1 MKIWMDGKIVDEAD
15 ARVPVTDHGL
25 LYGDGIFEGMR
36 VINGRVFRIERH
48 LERLRFGAQV
58 LLLTLPYTLAEI
70 REVVESTVR
79 AFGEREAYIRLIVTR
94 GVGPLGVDPTTCPRG
109 SLICIV
115 TTIKLFSEEQRER
128 GLEMITSSYR
138 RPTADVLDV
147 RVKSL
152 NYLNSVLPK
161 LEARQR
167 GADEALL
174 LNPRGHIAEAAVAN
188 VFSLRQ
194 KALFTPPASDGC
206 LEGINRG
213 AVMELAGK
221 LGYEV
226 VERSIGRADLF
237 QADEVFLTGSGASVI
252 HVRSLDGRLLGDEGK
267 RGPLTAQLQ
276 KLHRELAETESAS
289 LF

>member
-1 MKIWMDGKIVDEAD
+1 MKIWMDGKFVEEAD

-25 LYGDGIFEGMR
+25 LYGDGIFEGIR
-36 VINGRVFRIERH
+36 IISGRVFRLDHH
-48 LERLRFGAQV
+48 LERLAFGAKT
-58 LLLTLPYTLAEI
+58 LLLTLPYSLAEI

-79 AFGEREAYIRLIVTR
+79 AFGQPEAYVRLIVTR

-109 SLICIV
+109 SLICIC
-115 TTIKLFSEEQRER
+115 TTIKLFTEEQRER

-188 VFSLRQ
+188 VFALRGR
-194 KALFTPPASDGC
+194 LLLTPPASDGC

-213 AVMELAGK
+213 AVLELAPT
-221 LGYEV
+221 LGLEV
-226 VERSIGRADLF
+226 AERSLGRADLF
-237 QADEVFLTGSGASVI
+237 LADEVFLTGSGAGLI
-252 HVRSLDGRLLGDEGK
+252 TVRSLDGRTLGLGQ
-267 RGPLTAQLQ
+267 RGPVTTQLQ
-276 KLHRELAETESAS
+276 ALHRALAEREAPA
-289 LF
+289 LV